1 MSLILKSHSKKPVK
15 KMLKEFKVFSNL
27 FFSSHFG
34 PGGLFRPF
42 PPKPSFCHTLPFLF
56 LCNAI
61 SHPPPLSSSSSSF
74 HNSNS
79 SREGEGGRRTVPADP
94 DRGGEDVESTRE
106 KKIELEGEGPHTY
119 VLGLSPRER
128 EKRGG
133 CRRRENNLAGTNGR
147 RGGGAGGTKMRLPSL
162 PTDPFPFPRWRCSQP
177 GTSQA
182 GFFFCKRGHS
192 ILATSEMAISTP
204 PLHTS
209 AKKRP
214 TPTCWP
220 TQTEIRQ
227 RTRRYL
233 KKAFSV
239 RQGYC
244 TKWTA
249 GGKVKVP
256 SWLLLT

>member
-1 MSLILKSHSKKPVK
+1 M
-15 KMLKEFKVFSNL
+15 
-27 FFSSHFG
+27 
-34 PGGLFRPF
+34 
-42 PPKPSFCHTLPFLF
+42 
-56 LCNAI
+56 
-61 SHPPPLSSSSSSF
+61 
-74 HNSNS
+74 
-79 SREGEGGRRTVPADP
+79 
-94 DRGGEDVESTRE
+94 
-106 KKIELEGEGPHTY
+106 
-119 VLGLSPRER
+119 GLSRRER
-128 EKRGG
+128 KKGGGWVSEKRKQFGRNEWEE
-133 CRRRENNLAGTNGR
+133 RR
-147 RGGGAGGTKMRLPSL
+147 GAGGTKMRLPSL
-162 PTDPFPFPRWRCSQP
+162 PTDPFPFPRWKCSQP

-214 TPTCWP
+214 TPTCRP

-256 SWLLLT
+256 SGLLYFF